1 MAKGAMVT
9 AALWLCVVGA
19 TNARTNAWGR
29 HVGDLNE
36 NQTMTML
43 VGTYTT
49 PEKSQGIYTLTFD
62 SATGTLSEPTLA
74 VETRNPTF
82 LALHPTKRVVYA
94 VGEIG
99 EYEGKPAGM
108 ISAFAIE
115 PDGKRLRLLNRQ
127 STRGS
132 GPCHVCVDREGRVVL
147 AANYGGGSTVILGL
161 NSDGSLKPSNE
172 HGFIQHR
179 GKSVNPR
186 RQEGPHAH
194 SVNLDEANRFAIV
207 ADLGLDKLLVYKVD
221 TREATIT
228 PNDPP
233 AIDLPPGSGP
243 RHFTFHPTRPLAYSV
258 NELDSTV
265 TTLAWDA
272 STGRLTILG
281 HASTLPE
288 GFDAASVNNTTAEI
302 VVHPSGRFLYASN
315 RGHNSI
321 AVFSLDPES
330 GLPTLRGHGRE
341 GVETPRNFVI
351 DPTGRYLLVGSQTAD
366 RIVTF
371 AIDPQTGDL
380 TPHGQPVS
388 VFAPV
393 CLRFVTHKAE

>member
-1 MAKGAMVT
+1 MRIGSGAMVA
-9 AALWLCVVGA
+9 AALWVVGV
-19 TNARTNAWGR
+19 TNIETDAWGR
-29 HVGDLNE
+29 HIGGLDE
-36 NQTMTML
+36 NQTMTLL
-43 VGTYTT
+43 VGTYTA
-49 PEKSQGIYTLTFD
+49 PEKSQGIYALTFD
-62 SATGTLSEPTLA
+62 PATGTLSQPKLA
-74 VETRNPTF
+74 AETRNPTF

-108 ISAFAIE
+108 ISAFAIA
-115 PDGKRLRLLNRQ
+115 PDGTSLRLLNRQ
-127 STRGS
+127 STRGG
-132 GPCHVCVDREGRVVL
+132 GPCHVSVDRQGRVAL

-161 NSDGSLKPSNE
+161 NPDGSLKPSNE
-172 HGFIQHR
+172 NGFIQHV

-194 SVNLDEANRFAIV
+194 SVNLDAANRFAIV

-221 TREATIT
+221 TQEATLT

-233 AIDLPPGSGP
+233 ALDLPPGAGP
-243 RHFTFHPTRPLAYSV
+243 RHFAFHPTRPLAYSV

-265 TTLAWDA
+265 TALAWDG
-272 STGRLTILG
+272 STGRLSILG
-281 HASTLPE
+281 HASTLPA
-288 GFDAASVNNTTAEI
+288 GFDAASVNNSTAEV

-321 AVFSLDPES
+321 AVFSIDPES

-351 DPTGRYLLVGSQTAD
+351 DPTGRYLLVGSQSAD

-380 TPHGQPVS
+380 TPHGQPIS

-393 CLRFVTHKAE
+393 CLRFVAQQAE